1 MRKLAAV
8 VIAMGL
14 VVGLVVA
21 PASAGKKKKKVTEE
35 WTATNVPGAD
45 ACPAEAVEGVHKTT
59 HVFTT
64 PGKGI
69 LDVSMTGFQA
79 DWDLYLLDAEGN
91 QLGASTGFVEATTER
106 IIYAAP
112 KGADLSI
119 VACNYIG
126 TPIANLSLVYTYK

>member
-1 MRKLAAV
+1 MRRFAASIV
-8 VIAMGL
+8 ALGL
-14 VVGLVVA
+14 VVGLIA
-21 PASAGKKKKKVTEE
+21 PPAFAGKKKKVTEE
-35 WTATNVPGAD
+35 WTATGIPGAD

-79 DWDLYLLDAEGN
+79 DWDLYLLDADGN
-91 QLGASTGFVEATTER
+91 QLGASTGFVDATTER

-112 KGADLSI
+112 KGVDLNI
-119 VACNYIG
+119 EACNYIG
-126 TPIANLSLVYTYK
+126 SPVANLSLIYTYK